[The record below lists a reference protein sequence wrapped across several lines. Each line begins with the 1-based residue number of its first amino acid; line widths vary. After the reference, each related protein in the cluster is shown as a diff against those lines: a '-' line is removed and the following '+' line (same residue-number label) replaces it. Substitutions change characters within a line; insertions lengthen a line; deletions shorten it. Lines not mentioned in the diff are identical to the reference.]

1 MEKGMKKKNLNL
13 SNRKISETF
22 LNFSSPLIDSIG
34 EDATKYQVEQ
44 VLKIT
49 YTVWNAIILDEV
61 KGITNHISMLRQTVE
76 NDPMSSA
83 LIEQL
88 IDRKKKMFADD
99 LRVIGEYSLTQ
110 KKGEWRLRA
119 DARDPSTIP

>member
-1 MEKGMKKKNLNL
+1 MKIGMKKKRLNL

-34 EDATKYQVEQ
+34 EGATKYQVEQ

-49 YTVWNAIILDEV
+49 YTVWNATILDEV
-61 KGITNHISMLRQTVE
+61 KGITNHIPMLRQTVE

-88 IDRKKKMFADD
+88 IDRKKEMFADD